1 MHAIQKV
8 KPEPGLVIGTAEK
21 PELGPHDVLLEVKAA
36 TVCGTDLHI
45 YYWDEW
51 ASKTIKDFPL
61 IVGHEVAGE
70 VVAVGKNVTTVA
82 VGDIVSAESHVVDN
96 TCFQCRI
103 NQRHVCQNTKIL
115 GVTRSGVFAEY
126 VAIPEQNAWKN
137 DPSLPLPLMAAQE
150 PLGNAVH
157 TVLPEHAPPDISGM
171 TVLVTGCGPIG
182 LMSIAVASE
191 LGAKKIIASETN
203 ANRLSKARDMG
214 ADVAINPLEDDVVE
228 VVMSETDG
236 VGVDVF
242 LEMSGASVALLQGLD
257 AVRAGGRVSLLGL
270 QGGKPVP
277 IDIDYVI
284 FKGIRIHAII
294 GRRMFETWQQ
304 VKGLMSRARFRERLQ
319 KIVTHQLPM
328 REVDSAMQMLKDGE
342 ALKLALVPEF

>member
-8 KPEPGLVIGTAEK
+8 EPGQGFVIATAEK

-45 YYWDEW
+45 YFWDEW
-51 ASKTIKDFPL
+51 ASKTIRDFPL

-70 VVAVGKNVTTVA
+70 VVAVGENVTTVQ

-96 TCFQCRI
+96 TCFQCRV
-103 NQRHVCQNTKIL
+103 NQRHVCQNTRIL
-115 GVTRSGVFAEY
+115 GVTRAGAFAEH

-137 DPSLPLPLMAAQE
+137 DPTLPYPLMAAQE

-157 TVLPEHAPPDISGM
+157 AVLPEHSPPDISGM

-191 LGAKKIIASETN
+191 LGAKKIIASETSPK
-203 ANRLSKARDMG
+203 RLARAKDMG
-214 ADVAINPLEDDVVE
+214 ADVVINPLEEDLLD

-236 VGVDVF
+236 IGVDVF
-242 LEMSGASVALLQGLD
+242 LEMSGADKALLQGLD
-257 AVRAGGRVSLLGL
+257 AVRSGGRVSLLGL
-270 QGGKPVP
+270 HGGKSVP

-284 FKGIRIHAII
+284 FKGLRIHAII
-294 GRRMFETWQQ
+294 GRRLFETWQQ
-304 VKGLMSRARFRERLQ
+304 IKGLMSRSRFRERMQSL
-319 KIVTHQLPM
+319 VTHQLPM
-328 REVDSAMQMLKDGE
+328 RDVEVAMRMLKEGE
-342 ALKLALVPEF
+342 ALKLALIPEF

>member
-8 KPEPGLVIGTAEK
+8 KPGPGLVVGTSEK

-70 VVAVGKNVTTVA
+70 VVAVGENVTTVNI
-82 VGDIVSAESHVVDN
+82 GDVVSAESHVVDN

-103 NQRHVCQNTKIL
+103 NQRHVCQNTRIL

-157 TVLPEHAPPDISGM
+157 TVLPEHSPPDISGM

-191 LGAKKIIASETN
+191 LGARKIIASETSPK
-203 ANRLSKARDMG
+203 RLAKAKDMG
-214 ADVAINPLEDDVVE
+214 ADVAVNPLEEDLVE
-228 VVMSETDG
+228 VVMSETEG
-236 VGVDVF
+236 VGADVF
-242 LEMSGASVALLQGLD
+242 LEMSGADVALLQGLET
-257 AVRAGGRVSLLGL
+257 VRPGGRVSLLGL
-270 QGGKPVP
+270 HGGKSVP

-284 FKGIRIHAII
+284 FKGLRIHAII
-294 GRRMFETWQQ
+294 GRRMFETWQL
-304 VKGLMSRARFRERLQ
+304 VKGLMAKNRFRERLQ

-328 REVDSAMQMLKDGE
+328 RDIDLAMKMLKEGE
-342 ALKLALVPEF
+342 ALKLALLPEF